1 MALKNYSATSL
12 IGGGSGALDSI
23 SGTNLTDLDSAM
35 VFTADTFY
43 FYILDDDSAA
53 AESSPDIIEPAATAG
68 NKRWILI
75 FSLGLSGVITL
86 SNTGLH
92 LLDTGGNH
100 DLIIKPGSDV
110 TADRTLTLTTGDSDR
125 TVTLS
130 GNPTLSDW
138 FDQAVKAASS
148 PTFAGVT
155 LGNTGLHILDTD
167 ASHDLIIAAG
177 SDLTADKTLTLIT
190 GDSDRN
196 ITLSGSPTL
205 SDWFDQEVKTTS
217 SPTFAGLTLDAL
229 LTATVV
235 EINTACDGIL
245 ATAAE
250 INTACDL
257 TANGFFT
264 TGSVNKMLFYLDT
277 APTGW
282 SIDTAMNDKLVFVTK
297 GSGAGGL
304 AGGIAHATG
313 SWTISGL
320 TYNTVIAHTHTVSGT
335 AASGGLHSHDLDC
348 DTASYSA
355 GIGESVNFGQGAP
368 SHPSYASTIVEASGA
383 HTHSVTGT
391 AASTGSAS
399 GTVASSAAWRPAA
412 YNCIMASLD

>member
-1 MALKNYSATSL
+1 
-12 IGGGSGALDSI
+12 
-23 SGTNLTDLDSAM
+23 M

-75 FSLGLSGVITL
+75 FSLGISGAITL

-110 TADRTLTLTTGDSDR
+110 TADRTLTLTTGDSNR

-235 EINTACDGIL
+235 EINTACD
-245 ATAAE
+245 
-250 INTACDL
+250 L

-282 SIDTAMNDKLVFVTK
+282 SIDTAMDDKLVFVTK

-320 TYNTVIAHTHTVSGT
+320 TYTTVIAHTHTTSGT
-335 AASGGLHSHDLDC
+335 AASNGAHTHTSYNGLIYVGSGGTIEISTLD
-348 DTASYSA
+348 
-355 GIGESVNFGQGAP
+355 ENFIYNQSSNTSSNGL
-368 SHPSYASTIVEASGA
+368 